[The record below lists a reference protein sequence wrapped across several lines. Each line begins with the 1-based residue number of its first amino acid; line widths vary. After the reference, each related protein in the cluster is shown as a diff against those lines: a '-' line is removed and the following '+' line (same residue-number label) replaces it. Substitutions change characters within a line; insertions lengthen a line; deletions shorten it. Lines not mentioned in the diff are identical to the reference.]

1 MRIPKEVIDLA
12 EQRIQARASKDFA
25 LSDQLRDKIAE
36 LGFVIKDKPD
46 GYELLEKPPFEVFE
60 NLASIKVNSNLLSK
74 RITICLLVDGW
85 LADTK
90 ECIEALLK
98 FMPKDASVLALDLGN
113 KDAVGNYLADTQKSN
128 KNLVVVHISQTL
140 EQAGWANS
148 INKLIELNPAEFSVV
163 MDLSSIM
170 SADAIT
176 PLIEQ
181 IKGDIV
187 AAGWKGSLVNLDD
200 QWRSVEDKGDGE
212 VDILLG
218 YLFVIKTK
226 IAQEIPANSKAKFYR
241 NADLEWSLE
250 LRSKGHKLV
259 AFSKD
264 LAVEQKR
271 HHGYNDSDVEY
282 REKESKKTYDRI
294 LQNYRGKTQI
304 LSPRR

>member
-1 MRIPKEVIDLA
+1 MTIPKEVTDLA

-60 NLASIKVNSNLLSK
+60 NLASIKFDSNRLSK

-90 ECIEALLK
+90 ECLEALLK
-98 FMPKDASVLALDLGN
+98 FMPKDASILALDLGN

-128 KNLVVVHISQTL
+128 ENLVVVHISQTL
-140 EQAGWANS
+140 DQAGWANS

-176 PLIEQ
+176 PLIDQ
-181 IKGDIV
+181 IQGDIV

-259 AFSKD
+259 AFSKG

-271 HHGYNDSDVEY
+271 HHGYHDSDIEY